1 MSFLSRIPFLN
12 RVSDLLDPLPEADR
26 SRATEIV
33 RSVMQDLPELLSATV
48 IDIGTGRILAE
59 HVAEKNGN
67 TILAAA
73 AHAEMVK
80 QKRQA
85 MIALQL
91 GPEEQLE
98 NILVT
103 QHQQLH
109 LMRVLH
115 EGQWIL
121 SLVANVQDTNLGIAR
136 TVLHAHAA

>member
-1 MSFLSRIPFLN
+1 MSFLSKIPFLN
-12 RVSDLLDPLPEADR
+12 RVSELLDPLPEADR
-26 SRATEIV
+26 AQAAEVV

-48 IDIGTGRILAE
+48 IDIETGRILAE
-59 HVAEKNGN
+59 YVAEKTGN
-67 TILAAA
+67 TALAAA

-85 MIALQL
+85 MTALQL

-98 NILVT
+98 DILVT

-115 EGQWIL
+115 NGQWLL
-121 SLVANVQDTNLGIAR
+121 SLAANMQDTNLGIVR
-136 TVLHAHAA
+136 TVLHTHAT